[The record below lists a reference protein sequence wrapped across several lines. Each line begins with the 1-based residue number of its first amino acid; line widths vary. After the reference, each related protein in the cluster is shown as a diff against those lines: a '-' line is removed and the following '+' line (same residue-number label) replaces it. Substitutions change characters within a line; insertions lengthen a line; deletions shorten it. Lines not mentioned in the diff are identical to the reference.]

1 MTKKLLVKY
10 VDVDLYQQE
19 MLVLKDVQLEIY
31 SGEFIYLL
39 GKVGSGKSSLLKSFY
54 GEVPI
59 ASGSAGVLNY
69 DLRNLKYNEIPFLR
83 RKIGIV
89 FQDFQLLTDR
99 TVHDNLEFVLKATG
113 CKDNQAID

>member
-19 MLVLKDVQLEIY
+19 MLVLKDLQLEIY

-89 FQDFQLLTDR
+89 FQDLLTDR

-113 CKDNQAID
+113 WKDKQP